1 MRPGRWGGS
10 AVAVAG
16 RIAEMAVLVL
26 VVSLASFALLCLT
39 RGDAATSVVR
49 EQGGPVTQQRIAAE
63 RHRLGLDLPIQ
74 ERYLDM
80 LGRAATGDL
89 GVSIRTGRP
98 VAGEVAERLAPTLTL
113 AAAGSLVA
121 LLVGLGV
128 GLAEHAFTGRLVP
141 AVSRG
146 LSLLLVSVPAFAL
159 AFALVEQ
166 FSVRLGWF
174 PTRGMAGG
182 LRALVLPALVLGLPA
197 GAALGRVLSTRLREV
212 WAEPYLVMARAQG
225 FSRTACLLRFALPN
239 AAVTCLVVAGDILAA
254 LGTGTLVVEE
264 VFGWP
269 GLGSY
274 LIAALRY
281 RDWQPLQASILLL
294 CVVVIVARG
303 ASLALAALVDPR
315 ARSAP

>member
-1 MRPGRWGGS
+1 M
-10 AVAVAG
+10 AVVAG
-16 RIAEMAVLVL
+16 RVAEMAALVL
-26 VVSLASFALLCLT
+26 VISLVSFGLLCLT

-49 EQGGPVTQQRIAAE
+49 EQGGPVTQERIAAE
-63 RHRLGLDLPIQ
+63 RHRLGLDLPPH
-74 ERYLDM
+74 ERYVDM
-80 LGRAATGDL
+80 LGRAVTGDL
-89 GVSIRTGRP
+89 GVSVRTGRP
-98 VAGEVAERLAPTLTL
+98 VAGEVVERIGPTLRLAL
-113 AAAGSLVA
+113 AGSLVA
-121 LLVGLGV
+121 VLL
-128 GLAEHAFTGRLVP
+128 GLAIGLVENAATGRVLP

-159 AFALVEQ
+159 AFALVDQ

-174 PTRGMAGG
+174 PTQGMAGG

-212 WAEPYLVMARAQG
+212 MAEPYLVMARAQG
-225 FSRTACLLRFALPN
+225 FSRGACLLRTALPN
-239 AAVTCLVVAGDILAA
+239 AAVTSLVVAGNILAA

-274 LIAALRY
+274 LISALRY
-281 RDWQPLQASILLL
+281 RDWQPLQASVLLL
-294 CVVVIVARG
+294 SVVVIVSRG

-315 ARSAP
+315 ARSTA